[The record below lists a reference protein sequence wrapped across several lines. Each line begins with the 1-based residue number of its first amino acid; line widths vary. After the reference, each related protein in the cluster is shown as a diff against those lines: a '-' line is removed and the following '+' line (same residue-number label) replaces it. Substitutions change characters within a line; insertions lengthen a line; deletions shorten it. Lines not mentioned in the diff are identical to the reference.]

1 MTNFRM
7 TAIGRPLAAGV
18 ALAAL
23 AILPGCVDNDY
34 DLSKDMDLNVTIGTN
49 GLTIPGSSTEMLTL
63 KNLFDLNE
71 DGSSSIK
78 TITAEDIANHQNYGL
93 KEGDYVLIQKP
104 DNDSESTIDIPQVF
118 IDDIAGS
125 SDEINLMSFPVPN
138 VPDAS
143 LLPTGVQQLPDNV
156 ELNNS
161 VNLNA
166 TDVTSDIVSLS
177 EATTDL
183 TVDVTITFTTNYSG
197 QIYLMKGFA
206 IEFPK
211 FWTVSLAEGTSNQ
224 LYMKDQST
232 IVFKD
237 NFDVAHNLVKL
248 NIRIEKFDFTSQ
260 YAKGQ
265 GLFNENGVNK
275 FVMKDNVKLVGKL
288 GLDLSQATPGQNIDL
303 TMHSEVKPIEARLLT
318 ATGKVNP
325 KIEIEESDFQ
335 INDIPDPLAEE
346 GNQLDIYNPQLYF
359 TVNNPAPVDVT
370 FSAKLT
376 PYDDKGNILKDKNG
390 KDNIVELG
398 SAYKQQEILIKAGQE
413 TRICISRRGSSDA
426 NVDENITVA
435 NLGDLFMTVPSRI
448 TITGIKAQVPQDKEY
463 TITLN
468 ETYTEKY
475 SYEAV
480 IPFVFGENTIID
492 YMTSSDDLDTDDFDK
507 FNFEAIELSFNAVNG
522 IPLNL
527 TPSLEATDAKGN
539 ALSDVTCKVTGVIKA
554 GTANGPS
561 TSKITA
567 VLTSTADN
575 LGQVKGINASFTA
588 HTDAECA
595 GIALNDNMGV
605 KFTDV
610 TATLKGN
617 IDLDLND

>member
-104 DNDSESTIDIPQVF
+104 DNDTESTIEIPEVF
-118 IDDIAGS
+118 LDDIEGS
-125 SDEINLMSFPVPN
+125 TTDQTLADYAVPV
-138 VPDAS
+138 VPDPS
-143 LLPTGVQQLPDNV
+143 LLPQGVTILPGDISLKNK
-156 ELNNS
+156 
-161 VNLNA
+161 VNINA
-166 TDVTSDIVSLS
+166 TDVTSDLVTLD

-183 TVDVTITFTTNYSG
+183 TVDVNIFFTTNYSG
-197 QIYLMKGFA
+197 SIYLMKDFS
-206 IEFPK
+206 IQFPK
-211 FWTVSLAEGTSNQ
+211 FWHVELAEGTTSGILVENNNCIKFSN
-224 LYMKDQST
+224 D
-232 IVFKD
+232 F
-237 NFDVAHNLVKL
+237 NVANKSVSLK
-248 NIRIEKFDFTSQ
+248 IKIDKFDFTSP
-260 YAKGQ
+260 AAAGQ
-265 GLFNENGVNK
+265 GLSNNGGVNS
-275 FVMKDNVKLVGKL
+275 FTMTDEVLLSGKL
-288 GLDLSQATPGQNIDL
+288 GVDLSHATSGQNISL
-303 TMHSEVKPIEARLLT
+303 KMHSHVQPIQARLLT
-318 ATGKVNP
+318 VTGKINP
-325 KIEIEESDFQ
+325 KINIDETDFQ

-390 KDNIVELG
+390 KDNIIELG

>member
-93 KEGDYVLIQKP
+93 KEGDYVLVQKS
-104 DNDSESTIDIPQVF
+104 NETTESTVEIPKVEL
-118 IDDIAGS
+118 DDIDGS
-125 SDEINLMSFPVPN
+125 TTRVPLIDFQVPSVPAELLSTEIQWQDVTLVNAVK
-138 VPDAS
+138 
-143 LLPTGVQQLPDNV
+143 
-156 ELNNS
+156 LNSNDIT
-161 VNLNA
+161 
-166 TDVTSDIVSLS
+166 TDVVSIS

-183 TVDVTITFTTNYSG
+183 NVDVTINFHTNYTG
-197 QIYLMKGFA
+197 NVYLQKGFT
-206 IEFPK
+206 IQFPE
-211 FWTVSLAEGTSNQ
+211 FWTVVLKPGTTEVVELVNGNR
-224 LYMKDQST
+224 L
-232 IVFKD
+232 VFKD
-237 NFDVAHNLVKL
+237 DFYVAHNSVSLQILIKH
-248 NIRIEKFDFTSQ
+248 FDFTSEH
-260 YAKGQ
+260 AAGQ
-265 GLFNENGVNK
+265 GIIDQNGHHN
-275 FVMKDNVKLVGKL
+275 FVMEDNVELSGKTGVSL
-288 GLDLSQATPGQNIDL
+288 TGATPGTSISL
-303 TMHSEVKPIEARLLT
+303 TMESIVQPTSATLLSV
-318 ATGKVNP
+318 TGVVNP
-325 KIEIEESDFQ
+325 KIDIAESDFQ
-335 INDIPDPLAEE
+335 INDIPDPLKEE
-346 GNQLDIYNPQLYF
+346 GNHLDIYNPQLYF
-359 TVNNPAPVDVT
+359 TVNNEAPVEVL
-370 FSAKLT
+370 FSAVLT
-376 PYDDKGNILKDKNG
+376 PYDEYGNIIKDKNG
-390 KDNIVELG
+390 NDIKIKLGKDENG
-398 SAYKQQEILIKAGQE
+398 GDEILIKAAQV
-413 TRICISRRGSSDA
+413 TTICISRRGSSDS
-426 NVDENITVA
+426 NVDEEVTVA

-448 TITGIKAQVPQDKEY
+448 TITEINAKVPQNKEF
-463 TITLN
+463 TIYPDHI
-468 ETYTEKY
+468 YTEKY
-475 SYEAV
+475 DYEAV

>member
-1 MTNFRM
+1 
-7 TAIGRPLAAGV
+7 
-18 ALAAL
+18 
-23 AILPGCVDNDY
+23 
-34 DLSKDMDLNVTIGTN
+34 
-49 GLTIPGSSTEMLTL
+49 
-63 KNLFDLNE
+63 
-71 DGSSSIK
+71 
-78 TITAEDIANHQNYGL
+78 
-93 KEGDYVLIQKP
+93 
-104 DNDSESTIDIPQVF
+104 
-118 IDDIAGS
+118 
-125 SDEINLMSFPVPN
+125 
-138 VPDAS
+138 
-143 LLPTGVQQLPDNV
+143 
-156 ELNNS
+156 
-161 VNLNA
+161 
-166 TDVTSDIVSLS
+166 
-177 EATTDL
+177 
-183 TVDVTITFTTNYSG
+183 
-197 QIYLMKGFA
+197 
-206 IEFPK
+206 
-211 FWTVSLAEGTSNQ
+211 
-224 LYMKDQST
+224 MKDQST

-426 NVDENITVA
+426 NVEENITVA